1 LLLSSVPIWGQNCI
15 TEAALLL
22 RSISDFDFPTLSAY
36 SRTPSPL
43 PSACSL
49 SFRSRNRD
57 KRLGGVAVTASSVEP
72 TIQSKNTTSSA
83 SAFRAQSR
91 FKDLRSSPQRFAR
104 GYRAWRQAGGR
115 IVRQDAAGP
124 FSCWFSG
131 PEPRSRF
138 QQGRRQGERQYEFD
152 LALLVHPTHSHPRSP
167 TAKGS
172 EWFRSLK

>member
-115 IVRQDAAGP
+115 IVVKMRRVRLAAGLAA
-124 FSCWFSG
+124 
-131 PEPRSRF
+131 
-138 QQGRRQGERQYEFD
+138 QNQGRDSSRGAD
-152 LALLVHPTHSHPRSP
+152 KASANMSSILLCLSIPRTP
-167 TAKGS
+167 IRDPQRRRAVNGS
-172 EWFRSLK
+172 AR